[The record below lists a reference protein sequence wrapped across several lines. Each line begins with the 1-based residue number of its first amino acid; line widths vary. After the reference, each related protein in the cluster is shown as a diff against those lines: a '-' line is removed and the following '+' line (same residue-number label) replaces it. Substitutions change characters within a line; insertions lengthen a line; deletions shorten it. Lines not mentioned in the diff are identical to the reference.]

1 LVSPRDP
8 ISIDSVRH
16 LSENELCQTSPQA
29 RLGPSPNFADRQ
41 MPSIVTYSPRSISV
55 VIPAFNE
62 QEAIREIL
70 SATSELLQKRG
81 GDWEVIVVDN
91 GSTDGT
97 CDVVEGFRQDP
108 RIRLLR
114 NGANRGKGFSIR
126 RGMLDA
132 RHELRLMCDA
142 DCTSSLSSLGR
153 MEVALEHSDIVL
165 GSRLAPGSE
174 VAQQQPLRRRTV
186 GLGFLVLTRLFMGRL
201 ARDVYCGFK
210 LWTAEAAEGVFPMVT
225 LDGWVFDA
233 EALALARKLGFDT
246 SEVGIAWSDR
256 RNSRLSIR
264 SVLISAVKEL
274 RVARQSVR
282 RHELS
287 EGLVNRSTR

>member
-1 LVSPRDP
+1 
-8 ISIDSVRH
+8 
-16 LSENELCQTSPQA
+16 
-29 RLGPSPNFADRQ
+29 
-41 MPSIVTYSPRSISV
+41 
-55 VIPAFNE
+55 
-62 QEAIREIL
+62 
-70 SATSELLQKRG
+70 
-81 GDWEVIVVDN
+81 
-91 GSTDGT
+91 
-97 CDVVEGFRQDP
+97 
-108 RIRLLR
+108 
-114 NGANRGKGFSIR
+114 
-126 RGMLDA
+126 
-132 RHELRLMCDA
+132 
-142 DCTSSLSSLGR
+142 